1 MSEAE
6 VSASNVDERRGTA
19 PSELSAPAGTGR
31 GGAVLAAPRTLLSF
45 FVRFREASI
54 LVVTVGLVVYFST
67 ATSAFMTEGNLI
79 TVSHYVAPVAIL
91 ATGQV
96 LLLISGEIDLSVG
109 HMYALAPFLMHYLIS
124 FYGVPVILAIV
135 LALGAGAVVG
145 LINGL
150 VTVRLHVP
158 SFVTTLGMLFLLSG
172 VTLITSHAYPVGI
185 PEAARGVQKWLG
197 GAEWS
202 EMIWAVAI
210 VVIFQVILSRTRW
223 GLHTVA
229 TGGNMHGASEAGVKT
244 NRIKIGNFMIT
255 SMLGALTGIL
265 EAFHIN
271 SIEPLAGGSGIMF
284 FAVAAAVIG
293 GTALAGGSGTIVGAL
308 FGAVVLGILRDGFN
322 LIGISAD
329 RFDLILGLAILVAMV
344 LNVYL
349 SSLRSKAPLR

>member
-1 MSEAE
+1 M
-6 VSASNVDERRGTA
+6 NLD
-19 PSELSAPAGTGR
+19 GR
-31 GGAVLAAPRTLLSF
+31 GALLLNR

-54 LVVTVGLVVYFST
+54 LIVTIGLAVYFYT
-67 ATSAFMTEGNLI
+67 ASPAFATEGNLVTI
-79 TVSHYVAPVAIL
+79 SHYVAPVAIL
-91 ATGQV
+91 AAGQV

-109 HMYALAPFLMHYLIS
+109 HMYALAPFLMHYAVDL
-124 FYGVPVILAIV
+124 YGVPVIPAIL
-135 LALGAGAVVG
+135 LALAAGGLVG

-158 SFVTTLGMLFLLSG
+158 SFVTTLGMLFLLNG
-172 VTLITSHAYPVGI
+172 VTLVTSHAYPVPI
-185 PEAARGVQKWLG
+185 PEQARGVQSWLG

-210 VVIFQVILSRTRW
+210 VVAFQVVLSRTRW

-255 SMLGALTGIL
+255 SVLGALTGIL
-265 EAFHIN
+265 ESFHIN

-284 FAVAAAVIG
+284 SAVAAAVIG
-293 GTALAGGSGTIVGAL
+293 GTALAGGSGTIAGAL
-308 FGAVVLGILRDGFN
+308 LGAVVLGILRDGFN

-329 RFDLILGLAILVAMV
+329 RFDLILGLAILIAMV

-349 SSLRSKAPLR
+349 SRLRARAPA